1 MYKLCMWFVYHVM
14 HVTAPCAREYKAL
27 AIVKLKPSLPLGFQE
42 RSGKRYKAALS
53 KTIEFCVNL

>member
-1 MYKLCMWFVYHVM
+1 M